1 MNEDHDRRGE
11 SDAEADPKVGLSR
24 RTFVAQLGGVGV
36 ASLTVWPI
44 FARSENA
51 AALST
56 DQIDN
61 AISPALNDATQEN
74 HTMPLIRIDAF
85 EGRSDAEVKTL
96 LDSAHRA
103 VVKAIHINERDRYQ
117 IYEAH
122 AKSRF
127 VMQDTGL
134 GIPRTDKALIIT
146 IVSKGRAE
154 ILKRRLYKEM
164 TEELQ
169 RSVSIAPSDV
179 MIVFVENAAAD
190 WSFGNGDPQF
200 LSGELG

>member
-1 MNEDHDRRGE
+1 
-11 SDAEADPKVGLSR
+11 
-24 RTFVAQLGGVGV
+24 
-36 ASLTVWPI
+36 
-44 FARSENA
+44 
-51 AALST
+51 
-56 DQIDN
+56 
-61 AISPALNDATQEN
+61 
-74 HTMPLIRIDAF
+74 MPLIRIDAF

-103 VVKAIHINERDRYQ
+103 VVKALHISERDRYQ

-122 AKSRF
+122 SKTRF

-146 IVSKGRAE
+146 VVSKTRAE

-169 RSVSIAPSDV
+169 RSVAIVPSDV
-179 MIVFVENAAAD
+179 MICIVENGAAD

>member
-1 MNEDHDRRGE
+1 MNEDQDERAESGE
-11 SDAEADPKVGLSR
+11 EGDPKVGFSR
-24 RTFVAQLGGVGV
+24 RTFVAQLGVVGI
-36 ASLTVWPI
+36 ASFAVRPI
-44 FARSENA
+44 VARSENA

-56 DQIDN
+56 DQIDK
-61 AISPALNDATQEN
+61 ATTPALNDATQEN

-117 IYEAH
+117 IYEEH

-169 RSVSIAPSDV
+169 RSVSIVPSDV
-179 MIVFVENAAAD
+179 MIVFVENGAAD